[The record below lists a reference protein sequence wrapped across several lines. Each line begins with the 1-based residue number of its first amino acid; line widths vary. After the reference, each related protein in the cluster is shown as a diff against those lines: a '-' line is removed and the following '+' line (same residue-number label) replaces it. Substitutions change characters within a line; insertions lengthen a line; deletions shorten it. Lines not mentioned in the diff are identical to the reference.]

1 VLLREVGFFQET
13 IWKYMFVFYY
23 LVAPEIQNM
32 YGLTREVDI
41 DGSGQK
47 RGAIIVLH
55 SKIFAVLML
64 KGLTDHH
71 YFILK

>member
-1 VLLREVGFFQET
+1 MLLREVGFFQET

-32 YGLTREVDI
+32 YGLIREVDI

-55 SKIFAVLML
+55 SKIFAVLMP

-71 YFILK
+71 

>member
-23 LVAPEIQNM
+23 LVAPEIQNT